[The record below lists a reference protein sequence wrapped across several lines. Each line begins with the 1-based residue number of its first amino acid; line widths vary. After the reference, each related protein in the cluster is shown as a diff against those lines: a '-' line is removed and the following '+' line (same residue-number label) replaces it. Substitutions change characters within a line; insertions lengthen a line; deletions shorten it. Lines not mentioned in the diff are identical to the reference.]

1 MVGEEELE
9 GLFLEG
15 DFAADEILDD
25 KVIRGVG
32 GGECV
37 PVRVVRVIGGTH
49 CNYSGSGI
57 VDG

>member
-25 KVIRGVG
+25 KVFTGVG
-32 GGECV
+32 GGECA
-37 PVRVVRVIGGTH
+37 PDSAVRVIGGTH
-49 CNYSGSGI
+49 CNYSGIGI
-57 VDG
+57 VGG